1 MPFPPRPLLVA
12 SGPTGDLGGFL
23 LFLCCYCWFVRQ
35 TYIPQAGLR
44 LAMHVVKDDCELV
57 ILLPPPLGCWDSLCA
72 PPCLLYSMLGLK
84 PKVTAVPV
92 RKDCLQPQ
100 PSSTFSSNCVESEV
114 DVAPL

>member
-57 ILLPPPLGCWDSLCA
+57 ILLPPLPKYWDNWQVSQTPSLWVA
-72 PPCLLYSMLGLK
+72 RDKHSNLLLRN
-84 PKVTAVPV
+84 T
-92 RKDCLQPQ
+92 QPTELHSQ
-100 PSSTFSSNCVESEV
+100 S
-114 DVAPL
+114 